1 MNKINELKE
10 NEMKQK
16 ELIKKYEIY
25 IEKTIEIF
33 KNILNK
39 IVEIRNLMKLSNNN
53 KLNYFINLY
62 PLNINN
68 LINIDDI
75 SNLINEEFV
84 QLKKYISNNSLEK
97 KNNEVK
103 KISEN
108 KNKINIK
115 YFVELKGIYNINM
128 DFHF

>member
-84 QLKKYISNNSLEK
+84 SFEKYISNN
-97 KNNEVK
+97 
-103 KISEN
+103 
-108 KNKINIK
+108 NKITNKFNNNSFFKIIS
-115 YFVELKGIYNINM
+115 Y
-128 DFHF
+128 